1 MFEDPGTY
9 VIPYLPPQAR
19 IDAKDWRAK
28 GKAVFQR
35 VIPARTDANRTPD
48 ECQNCHDVRHVYLSF
63 CKAGPFKS
71 APSTK
76 AIVTYFKGDN
86 LNGEGFYIVKD
97 TVAYPCPHCE
107 QEVATPA

>member
-9 VIPYLPPQAR
+9 VMPYLPPQAKT
-19 IDAKDWRAK
+19 DAENWRRQK
-28 GKAVFQR
+28 KAVFQR
-35 VIPARTDANRTPD
+35 VVPTRNED
-48 ECQNCHDVRHVYLSF
+48 ECKNCHDIRYIYLSF

-76 AIVTYFKGDN
+76 AIVTYFEGDH

-97 TVAYPCPHCE
+97 TVAYPCPHCD
-107 QEVATPA
+107 QEVPIPA